1 MNAMTK
7 SRLLAA
13 AAIFTAA
20 TAAPA
25 LADWQ
30 RIGTAAVTSDD
41 NTTTH
46 VTGVPAHINQLTFR
60 ANADVKC
67 AAIRAEY
74 ANGFKQDLYS
84 GTLFGGRDQ
93 IVYFPEGSREVTD
106 VALDCRSESGG
117 TARIALYGDTT
128 MHRTAYPPPP
138 VVTIDRGLVPV
149 ASRDFGDAAERSVM
163 LPDPRPVEQVAI
175 QPVDGDA
182 RCTRITARFD
192 NGDMHE
198 IVPNDGYRLHEGDI
212 YRLQIADHPR
222 DLNSIEMRCQAS
234 DTDSVKIRVFTST

>member
-1 MNAMTK
+1 MSRITK

-20 TAAPA
+20 TATPA

-30 RIGTAAVTSDD
+30 RIGTAAVTDD
-41 NTTTH
+41 DYTTTH
-46 VTGVPAHINQLTFR
+46 VSGVPSHLNQLTFR
-60 ANADVKC
+60 ADADVKC
-67 AAIRAEY
+67 TAIRAEY

-93 IVYFPEGSREVTD
+93 IVFFPEGSREVRD

-117 TARIALYGDTT
+117 TARIALYGDTAL
-128 MHRTAYPPPP
+128 HRTAYLPP
-138 VVTIDRGLVPV
+138 VHRGLMPV
-149 ASRDFGDAAERSVM
+149 ASRDFGDTAERSVM
-163 LPDPRPVEQVAI
+163 LPGLHPVDQVAI

-192 NGDMHE
+192 NGDIRE
-198 IVPNDGYRLHEGDI
+198 VVPNDGYRLHEGNI
-212 YRLQIADHPR
+212 YRLDIADHPR

-234 DTDSVKIRVFTST
+234 DTDNVHIRVFTST